1 MESYLCVLSS
11 RFWAAHVLEL
21 FLVPAESI
29 LEASWLGQNW
39 FAHQILVS
47 LLVTWS
53 TAARLR
59 CPGVFLITLPNL
71 WLPSWLPHAIF
82 LVSTHLPG
90 LWLVWHLTP
99 TWILQLTWLR
109 HSLAVNPWHL
119 CFTFLTK
126 LPYLCLC
133 LSPWPTSE
141 LTSSPTPSALPHF
154 SQGLPLPCHILFGA
168 PGTGH
173 CLTHSLYFYGHE
185 IICFSSYTI
194 RADLRQVPF
203 LHPQHLALCLEL
215 NVSICTFVDESF

>member
-1 MESYLCVLSS
+1 MNKWMNEWMESYLCVLSS

-53 TAARLR
+53 TAAHLR

-90 LWLVWHLTP
+90 LWFVWHLTP

-119 CFTFLTK
+119 CFPFLTK

-154 SQGLPLPCHILFGA
+154 SQGLPLPCHM
-168 PGTGH
+168 
-173 CLTHSLYFYGHE
+173 THSVRSTRHWSLFNALSVFLWPWDYLFLQLYYKGWFKTGA
-185 IICFSSYTI
+185 ISAPSASSFVP
-194 RADLRQVPF
+194 RA
-203 LHPQHLALCLEL
+203 
-215 NVSICTFVDESF
+215 